1 LNTQGAFSIP
11 VAPMIPL
18 TVEVRQAYQDLNDRM
33 ETAIE
38 NTADVAVL
46 EPLNTWQGEVDGI
59 LTKDAMY
66 QLHADSALFDA
77 LQKQI
82 CDTNKGLKTLQAQI
96 EAIASHFA
104 EAGEVLAAI
113 NKVLT
118 LIPGI

>member
-1 LNTQGAFSIP
+1 
-11 VAPMIPL
+11 
-18 TVEVRQAYQDLNDRM
+18 M

-38 NTADVAVL
+38 NTTDVAVL
-46 EPLNTWQGEVDGI
+46 GPLNAWQGEVDGI

-66 QLHADSALFDA
+66 RLHANSELFDA
-77 LQKQI
+77 LEKQI
-82 CDTNKGLKTLQAQI
+82 CDTNKGLKTLQEQI

-118 LIPGI
+118 LVPGI